1 MEIDEEVR
9 RKTIVSISAVAV
21 FLAALVAVGIFYD
34 GGDSLP
40 ETGAMAI
47 VGLLVGFVFLMA
59 VVGFYLDRTE

>member
-21 FLAALVAVGIFYD
+21 FLAALIGVGVFYD
-34 GGDSLP
+34 GGDALP
-40 ETGAMAI
+40 EAGAVAI
-47 VGLLVGFVFLMA
+47 VGLLVAFVFLMA

>member
-21 FLAALVAVGIFYD
+21 FLAALVGVGIVYD

-40 ETGAMAI
+40 EAGALAI
-47 VGLLVGFVFLMA
+47 VGLLVAFVLLMA
-59 VVGFYLDRTE
+59 AVGFYLDRSE